1 MRFAAI
7 ASMLLSRP
15 RNPLQ
20 RAANRALAAPI
31 AATLLTALS
40 ACGGGTADPGTSGG
54 GTPPPGQLVRSDK
67 PRLTAAVPAEDIEQL
82 TKDDAA
88 FAFDLLRHAGGSDN
102 FFMSPHSIPIA
113 LGMTYGGAREQTAAQ
128 MKEALHF
135 ELPAERLHPA
145 FGALD
150 LALAGRNGKKVPSG
164 HAFELHITNS
174 LWGQRDYVFLG
185 AYLDLLAE
193 NYGTGLSLLDFVTN
207 TEGSRQAINGWVSDQ
222 TRTRIPELV
231 PMGVIDART
240 VLVLTNAIYFAASW
254 KEKFEP
260 ADTSDVPFTKL
271 DGSTVPVPTMRHAK
285 EHRYADGDGW
295 QALELTYTGD
305 DVSMLVLL
313 PAATA
318 FEDFRSKFDAST
330 LAGIVAALRARFVEV
345 SLPKFR
351 FTTQLQVKPA
361 LRSLGMIDAF
371 ESSADFSGMDGT
383 RTLFIQ
389 DVVHEA
395 FVSVDE
401 KGTEAAA
408 ATAVVVNKRGA
419 PERAVFNADR
429 PFLVLVRDNPTGA
442 VLFAGQVT
450 SP

>member
-1 MRFAAI
+1 MCFAAI
-7 ASMLLSRP
+7 ASMLLSLP
-15 RNPLQ
+15 RHPLE
-20 RAANRALAAPI
+20 RAAKRGLAAPL

-40 ACGGGTADPGTSGG
+40 ACGGGTADPGSSGG
-54 GTPPPGQLVRSDK
+54 STPPPGQLARSDK
-67 PRLTAAVPAEDIEQL
+67 PRLTAAVPDEDIEQL
-82 TKDDAA
+82 TQDDAA
-88 FAFDLLRHAGGSDN
+88 FAFDLLRHAGGAHN
-102 FFMSPHSIPIA
+102 FFMSPHSISIA

-128 MKEALHF
+128 MKQALHF
-135 ELPAERLHPA
+135 ELPDERLHAA

-150 LALAGRNGKKVPSG
+150 LALAGRSSKKVPSG
-164 HAFELHITNS
+164 HAFELHVTNS
-174 LWGQRDYVFLG
+174 LWGQRDYVFLSL
-185 AYLDLLAE
+185 YLDLLAQ

-222 TRTRIPELV
+222 TRTRIPELI

-240 VLVLTNAIYFAASW
+240 LLVLTNAIYFAASW

-260 ADTSDVPFTKL
+260 ADTSDAPFTTL
-271 DGSTVPVPTMRHAK
+271 DGSTLPVPTMHHAK

-313 PAATA
+313 PAATT
-318 FEDFRSKFDAST
+318 FDDFRSKLDAST

-351 FTTQLQVKPA
+351 FTTQLKVKPA
-361 LRSLGMIDAF
+361 LLSLGMSDAF

-383 RTLFIQ
+383 RMLFIQ

-419 PERAVFNADR
+419 LERAAFNAER
-429 PFLVLVRDNPTGA
+429 PFLMLVRDNPTGA